1 MNIDKTA
8 IFTQCVYDV
17 DNRFVDLRIV
27 TGFGNSFVLTM
38 TDTSDLEEFDT
49 DIELFL
55 TKENLRIVIDRLTEV
70 LENDERTN

>member
-1 MNIDKTA
+1 MNIDKNA

-17 DNRFVDLRIV
+17 DNRFVDVRIEPA
-27 TGFGNSFVLTM
+27 FGNSFMLTI

-55 TKENLRIVIDRLTEV
+55 TKENLRIIIDRLTEV

>member
-1 MNIDKTA
+1 M
-8 IFTQCVYDV
+8 
-17 DNRFVDLRIV
+17 
-27 TGFGNSFVLTM
+27 LTI

-55 TKENLRIVIDRLTEV
+55 TKENLRIIIDRLTEV